1 MEKSTLIYGGGA
13 IGSFLGY
20 CLYESNHKVF
30 FLCRKKNYINIK
42 KYGLK
47 INVYN
52 NNILL
57 KKIHLKK
64 SKNFIVIKSLKEIK
78 KFKFNNIFI
87 TTKITNN
94 LKKIFLEIEKF
105 VNKKTL
111 IVPPCTSLPFWW
123 YLCLKKQ
130 LHKKFEKNLD
140 NIFIK
145 NIKRKNLVGM
155 TMWLSGKILKPGHVN
170 ISHIQ
175 RGFPIKEVF
184 ETNKFKVDSLRKD
197 ILKNCYS
204 PKVKNIFSEIF
215 IKSINSLTFNLIALK
230 YEQNNYNLKKNI
242 KAKKEIL
249 KMLNEGDYLL
259 KKNNLKLYQSPLSRV
274 NQTLKSTTHTMSM
287 LNAYNNNKEI
297 EIREL
302 WTSFETISKILN
314 IKMNHTKKNFK
325 IVRKKIYGDI

>member
-1 MEKSTLIYGGGA
+1 MGKSTLIYGGGA

-20 CLYESNHKVF
+20 CLYKSNHKIF

-42 KYGLK
+42 KKGLK
-47 INVYN
+47 VSVFN

-57 KKIHLKK
+57 RKIFLKEN
-64 SKNFIVIKSLKEIK
+64 KNFIVIKSLAEVK
-78 KFKFNNIFI
+78 KIKFNNIFI

-94 LKKIFLEIEKF
+94 LKKIFLDIEKF
-105 VNKKTL
+105 VDAKTL

-123 YLCLKKQ
+123 YLCLQKK

-140 NIFIK
+140 NILVK

-155 TMWLSGKILKPGHVN
+155 TMWLSGKIAKPGYVN

-184 ETNKFKVDSLRKD
+184 KAKKSKVDILRKD
-197 ILKNCYS
+197 LLRSCYS

-215 IKSINSLTFNLIALK
+215 IKSINSLAFNLIALK

-242 KAKKEIL
+242 RAKKEIL
-249 KMLNEGDYLL
+249 QILNEGDNIL
-259 KKNNLKLYQSPLSRV
+259 KKNNLKLYQSPLSRI

-287 LNAYNNNKEI
+287 LNAYNNKKEI

-302 WTSFETISKILN
+302 WKSFEVILKTIN
-314 IKMNHTKKNFK
+314 MKMNHTKKNFK

>member
-1 MEKSTLIYGGGA
+1 MDKSTLIYGGGA

-20 CLYESNHKVF
+20 CLYKSNHKIF

-57 KKIHLKK
+57 KKIHLKE
-64 SKNFIVIKSLKEIK
+64 SKNFIVIKSLKEVK

-111 IVPPCTSLPFWW
+111 IIPPCTSLPFWW

-130 LHKKFEKNLD
+130 LHNKFEKNLD
-140 NIFIK
+140 YIFIK

-170 ISHIQ
+170 ITHIQ

-184 ETNKFKVDSLRKD
+184 KANKFKVDSLRKD

-249 KMLNEGDYLL
+249 KMLNEGDYIL
-259 KKNNLKLYQSPLSRV
+259 KKNNLKIYQRPLSRI
-274 NQTLKSTTHTMSM
+274 NQTLKSTSHTLSM
-287 LNAYNNNKEI
+287 LHAYLNNREI
-297 EIREL
+297 EIKEL
-302 WTSFETISKILN
+302 WRSFEIILKTLN
-314 IKMNHTKKNFK
+314 VKMNHTKKNFE
-325 IVRKKIYGDI
+325 IVKKKVYDNI